1 MKGVNMDLQEM
12 RKGDHLSAS
21 SINDYMEC
29 GLLYK
34 LSRIDKCKPAFTA
47 DALIFG
53 SSIHKTMADFNQL
66 RMLGEIMSLE
76 GLHRS
81 FEAYWKDAAEDNKNI
96 QYKKG
101 NDFIFLMEQGKNLL
115 TAFHGNHS
123 AEGMNVIAIEEPF
136 RFTMDG
142 LDVPL
147 VGFFD
152 LIEEDES
159 GTIVIADYKTA
170 AKAYSV
176 KDVSSNFQMML
187 YQMAAKSNGY
197 GDRNIL
203 LRLDCLIKTKKA
215 KFEQYYTSR
224 SELDERR
231 ALKKIVEVWRGITS
245 GVFIPN
251 DTSWRCPSC
260 AYKTYCDDWFLEDLK
275 KVA

>member
-1 MKGVNMDLQEM
+1 MDLQEM
-12 RKGDHLSAS
+12 RKGAHLSAS

-53 SSIHKTMADFNQL
+53 SSIHKTMADFNQS
-66 RMLGEIMSLE
+66 RMLGEMLSVD
-76 GLHRS
+76 GLHVS
-81 FEAYWKDAAEDNKNI
+81 FEQYWREAAEDNNNI

-101 NDFIFLMEQGKNLL
+101 NDFDFLLEQGKGLL
-115 TAFHGNHS
+115 SAFHETHS

-136 RFTMDG
+136 KFTMTG

-152 LIEEDES
+152 LIEEDE

-176 KDVSSNFQMML
+176 KDVNTNFQMML
-187 YQMAAKSNGY
+187 YQMAAKSNGFE
-197 GDRNIL
+197 DRNIL

-231 ALKKIVEVWRGITS
+231 ALKKIIEVWRGITS
-245 GVFIPN
+245 GIFIPN

-260 AYKTYCDDWFLEDLK
+260 AYKTYCDEWFQEDLK
-275 KVA
+275 KAA